1 MAQLSDLEYLKLS
14 KGRRLGY
21 KLGRFFVKIPKST
34 LQVFQ
39 RIWEFLKLCVT
50 TVGREAKDIITTFVH
65 PNSHPYDSDV
75 LIRNGENKVVHF
87 REFICAI
94 LI

>member
-21 KLGRFFVKIPKST
+21 KLGRFFAKIPKST

-50 TVGREAKDIITTFVH
+50 TVGLRLPGQGTDPAGTAV
-65 PNSHPYDSDV
+65 PAV
-75 LIRNGENKVVHF
+75 
-87 REFICAI
+87 
-94 LI
+94 